1 MVITVG
7 SSHKF
12 LDVGK
17 KSLVRF
23 HFQGMESFR
32 IEGDLELEILSCV
45 MNWKITIEWFLGEI
59 LSCFQFLW
67 RRFFPK
73 IMKRTYQ
80 IFFEILWKMT
90 RGRKRSGFTIE
101 QSWNVFREECNADQ
115 HMPKTLYEVFN
126 SFRIYRKLGESGIHL
141 CAVRWGLPP
150 YGSLWTHQSYSL

>member
-45 MNWKITIEWFLGEI
+45 MN
-59 LSCFQFLW
+59 
-67 RRFFPK
+67 
-73 IMKRTYQ
+73 
-80 IFFEILWKMT
+80 
-90 RGRKRSGFTIE
+90 
-101 QSWNVFREECNADQ
+101 
-115 HMPKTLYEVFN
+115 
-126 SFRIYRKLGESGIHL
+126 
-141 CAVRWGLPP
+141 
-150 YGSLWTHQSYSL
+150 